1 MRAMSVGVALGGG
14 AARGLAHI
22 GVVEALVAEGVFPSA
37 IAGTSMGALVGSL
50 YARWLDP
57 ARVRAHLLAAFR
69 SPAFGR
75 VLGTYW
81 EGVRCAR
88 RAAGLWQRVGEVR
101 RTLLRATVLSR
112 VSMVSP
118 AQYTALIRLLA
129 GEDEP
134 LERTKIP
141 CVAVAAGLRSLR
153 ERIMVSGSIHRAV
166 AASCAVPGVFPPI
179 PDGDD
184 DLVDGGVL
192 LPVPVTPVRALGAEF
207 VIAVDVGT
215 EETGDGRT
223 PTGLDVVLR
232 SASIS
237 RDALRRIELARADLV
252 VTPEVRDLDWFDFHR
267 AEEAIEAGAEA
278 TRRALAPWLAR
289 LRPVAP
295 SEPDGAARL
304 NGWANGPAH
313 QEPVPRDRGPREHA
327 LRRA

>member
-1 MRAMSVGVALGGG
+1 MRAVSVGLALGSG

-22 GVVEALVAEGVFPSA
+22 GVLEALVSAGIFPSA

-75 VLGTYW
+75 VLGCYW

-88 RAAGLWQRVGEVR
+88 RTAGFWQRVGEVR

-112 VSMVSP
+112 PSMVSP
-118 AQYTALIRLLA
+118 AQYTALIQLLA
-129 GEDEP
+129 GEDGP
-134 LERTKIP
+134 LEGTKIP

-153 ERIMVSGSIHRAV
+153 ERVMVSGSIHRAV

-184 DLVDGGVL
+184 ELVDGGIL
-192 LPVPVTPVRALGAEF
+192 IPVPVTPVRALGAEF

-215 EETGDGRT
+215 EEMGDDRT

-237 RDALRRIELARADLV
+237 RDALTRMELTRANLIVAPD
-252 VTPEVRDLDWFDFHR
+252 VRDLDWFDFHR
-267 AEEAIEAGAEA
+267 AEEAI
-278 TRRALAPWLAR
+278 
-289 LRPVAP
+289 
-295 SEPDGAARL
+295 
-304 NGWANGPAH
+304 
-313 QEPVPRDRGPREHA
+313 DRKSVV
-327 LRRA
+327 